1 MVSFTHDLPTKR
13 QLAPS
18 RIAKCLL
25 SFKRETGVEPATLSN
40 AEQTDLDAERGD
52 IIAGSAD
59 YSADG
64 WCFMTYKPN

>member
-1 MVSFTHDLPTKR
+1 MKKARWPHGRRAFL
-13 QLAPS
+13 
-18 RIAKCLL
+18 
-25 SFKRETGVEPATLSN
+25 FKRETGVEPATLSN